1 MQIIELD
8 QTPSIVNHFL
18 MELRDKMVQQDK
30 AKFRNNLEKIGQVMA
45 FEISKRLV
53 YETQPI
59 QTPLGVKKIAL
70 IQEQPVILTIL
81 RAGLPFY
88 QGFISFFNQA
98 DSGFIGA
105 FRNEGTREEIGIDLS
120 YMALGS
126 IQDKLVIVLDPM
138 LATGKSLIAA
148 VKSLLKRGKPRHL
161 HVACVVAAPEGID
174 YISKNLG
181 VRATLWTISID
192 EKLNPTAYIVPGLG
206 DAGDLSFGKR
216 H

>member
-1 MQIIELD
+1 
-8 QTPSIVNHFL
+8 
-18 MELRDKMVQQDK
+18 MELRDKSVQQDK
-30 AKFRNNLEKIGQVMA
+30 ARFRSNLERLGQVMA
-45 FEISKRLV
+45 FEISKELI
-53 YETQPI
+53 YEDQGV
-59 QTPLGVKKIAL
+59 QTPLGTKKMAL
-70 IQEQPVILTIL
+70 LEEQPVILTIL

-105 FRNEGTREEIGIDLS
+105 YRNEGTRDEIGIDLS

-126 IQDKLVIVLDPM
+126 VQDKLVIVLDPM

-148 VKSLLKRGKPRHL
+148 VNRLVKHGEPSHL
-161 HVACVVAAPEGID
+161 HIACVVAAPEGID
-174 YISKNLG
+174 YISKNLE
-181 VRATLWTISID
+181 VTATLWTISID

>member
-8 QTPSIVNHFL
+8 QTPSIANHFL
-18 MELRDKMVQQDK
+18 MELRDKTVQLDK
-30 AKFRNNLEKIGQVMA
+30 AKFRSNLERLGEVMA
-45 FEISKRLV
+45 FEISKKLA
-53 YETQPI
+53 YGTKAI
-59 QTPLGVKKIAL
+59 QTPLGVKNMTL
-70 IQEQPVILTIL
+70 MLEQPMIFTIL

-88 QGFISFFNQA
+88 QGFINFFNQA

-105 FRNEGTREEIGIDLS
+105 FRNEGTRDEIDIDLS
-120 YMALGS
+120 YLAMGNV
-126 IQDKLVIVLDPM
+126 QDRVAIVLDPM

-148 VKSLLKRGKPRHL
+148 VNSLMKRGAPS
-161 HVACVVAAPEGID
+161 HVHIACVVAAPEGID
-174 YISKNLG
+174 YISKNLK
-181 VRATLWTISID
+181 VTATLWTISID